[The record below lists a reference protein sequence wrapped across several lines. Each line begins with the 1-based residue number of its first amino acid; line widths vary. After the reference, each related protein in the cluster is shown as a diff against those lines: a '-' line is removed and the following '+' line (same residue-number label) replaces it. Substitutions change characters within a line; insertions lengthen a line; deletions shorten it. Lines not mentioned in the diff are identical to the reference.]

1 MIETKPQQ
9 IDKQTW
15 NKVSFY
21 VDIIVFI
28 VIAISIYLLILNA
41 YEAGK
46 IASTQY
52 GGDQLSS
59 AWINV
64 ARDIAFLAFG
74 LAWIFFRLYSYRGI
88 VARRYW

>member
-1 MIETKPQQ
+1 MIDSKPQQ
-9 IDKQTW
+9 IDKQAW

-21 VDIIVFI
+21 IDIIVFI
-28 VIAISIYLLILNA
+28 VIAIAIYFVIQNS

-46 IASTQY
+46 IAGVQF

-59 AWINV
+59 AWFNV

-74 LAWIFFRLYSYRGI
+74 LAWIFFRLYTYRGQI
-88 VARRYW
+88 ARRNW